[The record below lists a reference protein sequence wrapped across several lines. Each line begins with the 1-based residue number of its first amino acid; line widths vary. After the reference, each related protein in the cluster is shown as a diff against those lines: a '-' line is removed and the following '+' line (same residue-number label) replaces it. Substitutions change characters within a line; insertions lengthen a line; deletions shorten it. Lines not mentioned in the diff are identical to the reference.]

1 MKRFIIRSFAAS
13 LALCSVLLMA
23 SCEKTPNNPS
33 DTTTNISA
41 SVSDSTSGNETPGTP
56 AAKLNVVVDGKA
68 QLGIIRSEKASDAI
82 VQSCISLNKRL
93 TKLLETTF
101 TINDDWIK
109 RDTTPD
115 PDAPEILVGET
126 NRQASI
132 DFIASLPAGSYGIR
146 VTEHQIIIAGT
157 NDSMTAYALYDF
169 ENNYLRN
176 KEYKTENGFAIPVG
190 DKVVTDEAKSTYEGI
205 MKSIRTVIASISNP
219 RSQSAVDKFNATQGA
234 ATDGT
239 YFYIILKN
247 KTGDLETDVIVKRKM
262 DDWSLVATSEVLPL
276 DHANDMCYN
285 TKEGVLVV
293 PNMKGK
299 TISVIDP
306 ETLTVIRQVDATSL
320 GGTPYAIAY
329 NAKRDRYCIAAGGV
343 LNICDSDFK
352 AESTISMHY
361 ETGYIG
367 QGMDC
372 DDNFIY
378 MPLSGDSSQ
387 GTNDNIIT
395 VYTWSGYKRTVHLD
409 TKMESETLLNWDG
422 KYYIN
427 FNSGGCKIYDIRYD
441 IVYR

>member
-1 MKRFIIRSFAAS
+1 MKRFIIRSFAAL
-13 LALCSVLLMA
+13 LALCSVLIMA

-33 DTTTNISA
+33 DTTTDISY
-41 SVSDSTSGNETPGTP
+41 STSEVDTTEVPT
-56 AAKLNVVVDGKA
+56 ATLDVVVDGKA
-68 QLGIIRSEKASDAI
+68 QLEIIRSENATDAM

-93 TKLLETTF
+93 TKLLGVSF
-101 TINDDWIK
+101 KLNDDWVK
-109 RDTTPD
+109 RGTTPVEN
-115 PDAPEILVGET
+115 APEILVGET

-146 VTEHQIIIAGT
+146 VTEHQVIIAGT

-176 KEYKTENGFAIPVG
+176 KEYKTENGFALPVG
-190 DKVVTDEAKSTYEGI
+190 DKIVTDEAKSTYVGI
-205 MKSIRTVIASISNP
+205 MNSIRTVVAYISNP
-219 RSQSAVDKFNATQGA
+219 RSQSPVEKFNATQGA

-239 YFYIILKN
+239 YFYIALKN

-285 TKEGVLVV
+285 TKENVLVV
-293 PNMKGK
+293 TNMKGQ
-299 TISVIDP
+299 TISIIDP
-306 ETLTVIRQVDATSL
+306 ETLTVIRQVDATAL
-320 GGTPYAIAY
+320 GGVPYAIAY
-329 NAKRDRYCIAAGGV
+329 NAKRDRYCIAAGGMI
-343 LNICDSDFK
+343 NICDADFK
-352 AESTISMHY
+352 VESTIAMHR
-361 ETGYIG
+361 EAGYIG

-378 MPLSGDSSQ
+378 MPLSCDSSQ
-387 GTNDNIIT
+387 GTNDNIIV

-409 TKMESETLLNWDG
+409 TKMESETLINWDG

-427 FNSGGCKIYDIRYD
+427 FNNSGCKIYDIEYD
-441 IVYR
+441 IVFR